1 MSNVRVIKLL
11 VIAALTVGVVGCSKS
26 ADKDSTAA
34 AEFSTESAAQPE
46 SSSAVEILSAI
57 TPQGLSELAKQGE
70 ALFESYCAD
79 CHPRTGRGHYLK
91 RIPATLLARRSQS
104 DLVEW
109 IRGVDQ
115 HRDMPSF
122 IDLSAVQLEAL
133 AAYLSAEVSR

>member
-1 MSNVRVIKLL
+1 MSKVRVIKLL

-26 ADKDSTAA
+26 ADTEAGAA
-34 AEFSTESAAQPE
+34 RNPASEVSAQQE
-46 SSSAVEILSAI
+46 SSSGLETLSAI
-57 TPQGLSELAKQGE
+57 KSQGLSIYAERGE
-70 ALFESYCAD
+70 QLFDNYCAD
-79 CHPRTGRGHYLK
+79 CHPRTGRGDYLK

-122 IDLSAVQLEAL
+122 IDLSAEQLEAL